1 MADEAKLVEYL
12 RRMTA
17 DLRQANRRIHDM
29 EASEHEPIAIVGM
42 SCRFPGGADSPE
54 RLWEL
59 AVRGTDA
66 VTEFPTDRG
75 WDVATLF
82 DPDSGRPGTS
92 STNRG
97 AFLHDAGDF
106 DPALFGISP
115 REALAMDP
123 QQRLLLELSWEV
135 FERAGLD
142 PMSLRGSKTG
152 VFAGLMYHDYAS
164 RTVLP
169 AELEGHFATAVAG
182 SVASGRVSYT
192 FGLEGPAVTVDT
204 ACSSSLVA
212 MHLAMRSLRSGECS
226 MALAG
231 GVTVMAT
238 PAAFVTMSRQGGG
251 AADGRCKSFSSA
263 ADGTGWGEG
272 AGLLLLERL
281 SDAQRN
287 GHQVLAVVRGSAV
300 NQDGASNGLTAPN
313 GPAQQRVVRQALENA
328 GLTTAD
334 VDVVE
339 AHGTGTVLGDPIEAQ
354 ALLATYGRD
363 RPADRPLLL
372 GSIKSNI
379 AHTQAASGV
388 AGVIKMVEAMR
399 HGIVPATLH
408 ADEPSPKVDWS
419 SGAVE
424 LVTGVCPWPEAGRPR
439 RAAVSSFGVSGTN
452 AHVIL
457 EQAPAPES
465 DRRATE
471 DLPADTPHVWVLSSR
486 TAAGLRAQ
494 AERLREYISAKPDL
508 APADVGAALVTGRAA
523 LEHRGAVLGSHRAE
537 FVRGLEALA
546 TGESSPGVVVGEV
559 LEGRTVFVFP
569 GQGAQWMGM
578 GRDLLDTDAVFTA
591 RMRECAV
598 AMDAATDWSL
608 LDVVAGQH
616 DNLLDRVDVVQPVSF
631 AIMVSLAA
639 VWEAGGVTP
648 HMVVGHSQGEIAA
661 ACVAGALSL
670 EDAVDV
676 VVRRSR
682 LIAHRLAGHGGMV
695 SVALPAGEVGELIAH
710 LADQV
715 SIAAVNGPT
724 ATVISGDRLALDDIV
739 SHCRDRGVRVRV
751 IDVDYASHSAQV
763 DSISAELLDALAGVA
778 PQPGRIPL
786 YSTVR
791 GRVIDGVDLDAAYW
805 VANLREPV
813 RLQPAI
819 EALLATAHRT
829 FIEVST
835 HPVLVPAIEQMID
848 VAETTAVALGTLRRD
863 EDGPRRLLESLGQA
877 WASGSAVDWLP
888 SFDKRPG
895 ARVDLPTYA
904 FEHQRFWL
912 EMAAGAGDVASAGL
926 RSAEHPMLGAAVV
939 LADSG
944 GLLFT
949 GRLSVATQP
958 WLADHAVAGS
968 ILVPGTGLVEL
979 AWRAGDQLGCGEIE
993 ELTLEAPL
1001 IIPRD
1006 GGVAV
1011 QLEVAAA
1018 DSAGRRE
1025 FSVHSQPPHGDDES
1039 WVRNATGVMG
1049 AGGRGVH
1056 PAELTE
1062 WPPAGAVQVDV
1073 SDLYE
1078 RTAAAGFEYGT
1089 AFQGLRAA
1097 WLREAEVFA
1106 EVTLPEQVAAD
1117 ADRFGMHPAL
1127 LDAALHASS
1136 LLPGWA
1142 SATEG
1147 RLPFS
1152 WRSVTLLAT
1161 GATTLRVR
1169 LGALGADAISV
1180 LACDGAGK
1188 PVVIAESLA
1197 VRAIGAAGL
1206 SDRGTSASLYR
1217 LGWQAIGTVPEAL
1230 PKAPVI
1236 LGDSGVEH
1244 AGHLAFPDL
1253 TELAAAIEDGREVP
1267 DVVIASVP
1275 EASGDDLVDDV
1286 HRVAYA
1292 ALELLRA
1299 WLTDTRFAESVL
1311 LLVTN
1316 GAVAVTAAESPT
1328 RLAHAAVW
1336 GLVRSAQSEHPDRIA
1351 LLDADSDPASW
1362 SRWAGAA
1369 VAQSQAA
1376 VRGDTMWLPRLE
1388 RVPGEMTADRAD
1400 FGSGTVLVTGASGTL
1415 GGLVARHLVAE
1426 YGVRHLLLASRSGAT
1441 ADLSAELVDL
1451 GARVTSV
1458 ACDVADRAAVA
1469 AMVAAIPAEHP
1480 LTAVVHAAGVID
1492 DGTLTSLTPD
1502 RIDRVFRPKVD
1513 AALALHEA
1521 TRDHPISAFVMFSSA
1536 AGILGSPGQANYAA
1550 SNAVLDALAQW
1561 RRGAGLPAR
1570 TLAWGMWAQSSGMTD
1585 QLADADRERG
1595 ERSGVVPLST
1605 AEGLSLFDA
1614 AVAGA
1619 DAVVVPLGLDLSR
1632 LRARAAGSG
1641 WVPPVLRGLVR
1652 TVVRRSV
1659 AAGSG
1664 TAADRLAGLPER
1676 ERAKALLDVVSA
1688 QVAVVL
1694 GYTSARV
1701 LEPRR
1706 TFLELGF
1713 DSLTAIELRN
1723 RLNAATGL
1731 RLPATLIFDY
1741 PNTETLVAYLLAEL
1755 AGVDESAT
1763 SRSSAVSAD
1772 LDDPI
1777 VIVAV
1782 ACRYPG
1788 GISDAEGLWRVVA
1801 EGADVISDFPTDRG
1815 WDLEALFDT
1824 DSGRSDTSYVRAG
1837 GFLYDVADFDADV
1850 FGISP
1855 REALAMDPQQRLL
1868 LETSW
1873 ELFERAGIDP
1883 LSLRGSRTGVFAGV
1897 MNHDYALGLTDVSED
1912 LVGYIGMG
1920 TSGGV
1925 ATGRIAYTFGL
1936 EGPAVTVDTACSS
1949 SLVALHLAVQALRSG
1964 DCVLAV
1970 AGGVATMS
1978 TPTSFIEFSRQR
1990 GLAPDGRCKSFAAA
2004 ADGASWSE
2012 GVGLVLVER
2021 LSDARRNGHPV
2032 LAVVRGSAI
2041 NQDGASNGL
2050 SAPNGPAQQRVIR
2063 HALQTA
2069 GLDTADVDV
2078 VEAHGTGT
2086 VLGDP
2091 IEAQALIATYGQ
2103 GRDTERPL
2111 LLGSIK
2117 SNIGHTQAAAGVAGI
2132 IKMIEA
2138 IRHGVVPET
2147 LHIDAPSP
2155 HVDWSA
2161 GAVSLVTTAMPW
2173 PDTDHPRRAGV
2184 SSFGVTGTNAHVII
2198 EQPPL
2203 DIAPSSADPIDALL
2217 PFVLSGRTPEALSAQ
2232 SARLAAYLADADEVA
2247 LSDVAWTLLRG
2258 RAALEQRAVVLAR
2271 DTAELSR
2278 GLAAIVDGE
2287 PGVVVGS
2294 AHSRTVLGILFSGQ
2308 GSQRAGMGWD
2318 LYQVFPVFAAA
2329 FDEACEHLDP
2339 LLGTSLRDIVF
2350 DTEHPEVL
2358 NRTEFAQPGLFAIG
2372 YALFRL
2378 VESLGLAPDI
2388 VMGHSVGE
2396 ITAVCVAGALS
2407 VADASRLV
2415 VARGRLMQVLPAGGV
2430 MAAIHATEAEVVPLL
2445 SGSIAVA
2452 AVNGPAA
2459 LVVSGSDPEVGE
2471 IVAHFAALGRKTRLL
2486 RVSHAFHSPLMDPML
2501 AEFAAVCAEVEFST
2515 ATVPVISNV
2524 TGESMSIDEFGV
2536 PAYWVRHARQA
2547 VRFADGLDSLVRAN
2561 VTGLLELGPD
2571 GTLTALAQAVVP
2583 SDICVVPAMRPG
2595 HSEAESLLD
2604 ALAHLQTRG
2613 FPADLAAILPGDPR
2627 RRADLPTYGF
2637 QRRRY
2642 WPNRSRTAVGMT
2654 STGHP
2659 VLGAVVT
2666 LADPDGLLM
2675 TGSLDPDVLTWVAE
2689 HRVFDA
2695 SFVPGS
2701 LFVELAFQAA
2711 DQVGADYL
2719 AELTIQAPLALA
2731 AAGGVE
2737 LQVMAGPSDS
2747 DGRRSVTIHSRA
2759 AADSPWVQH
2768 VSGVLAEGATESG
2781 FVEEVWPPSGAT
2793 VVDITDFYDRV
2804 ADLGLEYGPAF
2815 QGLRAVWQRGSELFA
2830 EVMLSADRVS
2840 DLDRY
2845 ALHPVLLDATL
2856 HALGL
2861 MPGDGALGLPFSWR
2875 DVRLHTGYT
2884 DLLRVRLSPA
2894 GDGVAVDA
2902 VDQAGSPVVSIGGLV
2917 TRPFASGLP
2926 AIVRDALFHVEWI
2939 ATNLS
2944 VRAAD
2949 DSSAWA
2955 SVGDAPELPGRR
2967 YADRAALIAAID
2979 AGAPVP
2985 DLVVLSYLPDSSD
2998 ADVAVAA
3005 RAQTA
3010 RALDDLQ
3017 SVLADDR
3024 FAATRIAFLTRGA
3037 AGDHDTVDLRN
3048 AAVWGL
3054 VRAARAEY
3062 PGRLLLVDVDEQ
3074 SESALPAALA
3084 QQEEPEL
3091 SLSGGAI
3098 RVPRLRRAEVP
3109 AAAPADWNPNG
3120 SVLLTGATGALGTEI
3135 ARHLVVEHGVRHLIL
3150 VSRRGVSEDAIAE
3163 LAELGAEV
3171 VAAPC
3176 DVTDRDSLAALIAR
3190 IPADRPLVAVVH
3202 AAGVLDDGVVAALT
3216 PERLHAVMRPKV
3228 DAALHLHDLTVSLDL
3243 DAFVLFSSAAG
3254 TFGGA
3259 GQANYAAANAFLNAF
3274 ASWRRAQGLPASA
3287 LGWGPW
3293 EGDAGMAAT
3302 LDETQIRRSRQ
3313 AGVQPISAAL
3323 GTTLFDLAMRTGD
3336 PAPLPVRL
3344 DFTAL
3349 RSDSSPLLRSL
3360 IGAGSRR
3367 GSRRSRLV
3375 LAGASPDEQ
3384 RRRVVDLIRTQVAAV
3399 LGHEGAGAIDP
3410 NRPFAD
3416 LGFDSLTAVELR
3428 NRLGAVTDLRLPPT
3442 MVFDHPTPN
3451 ALAEFVLDTLL
3462 DRSSDLAPLRA
3473 TATPV
3478 DEPIA
3483 IVAMSCRY
3491 PGGVRSPEDLWDLL
3505 AAERDAISDFP
3516 VDRGWDTEAL
3526 YDPTGARPNTSYTCE
3541 GGFLDDVADFDP
3553 ALFGISPREAIA
3565 MDPQQRLLL
3574 ETTWEAFERGGI
3586 DPVSLRGSSTGVF
3599 AGVMYGDY
3607 ASLFQEG
3614 ADELSGHAGAG
3625 TAASVVSGRVAY
3637 TFGLEGPAVT
3647 IDTACSSSLVAVHL
3661 AAQALRNGECS
3672 LALAGGVTVMSTPV
3686 SFIGFSR
3693 QRGLAPDGRCKSFA
3707 DSADG
3712 TSWSEGVGLLLLE
3725 RLSDAR
3731 RNGHPVLAVVRGTAV
3746 NSDGA
3751 SNGLTAPNGPAQQ
3764 RVIQQALANAG
3775 LSAADVDAVEAHGT
3789 GTTLGD
3795 PIEAQALLA
3804 TYGRERTRPLALGSI
3819 KSNIG
3824 HTQAAAGVAG
3834 IIKMVQ
3840 AMRNATLPATLH
3852 VDEPTSHVDWA
3863 SGAVELVT
3871 EARAWPEEGRPRRAG
3886 VSSFGFSGTNAH
3898 VVLEQG
3904 PRTDPGTSADL
3915 PRTPLLLAGKTSA
3928 ALRAQALRIL
3938 SLIESDRD
3946 VAVTDLAWSLA
3957 TGRAALDHRAVVAG
3971 RDRDDLIG
3979 GLRRVA
3985 TGETTAIVPEGR
3997 SAVLFSGQG
4006 SQRVGMGREL
4016 YAAFPVFASVFDEVC
4031 AVVDPLL
4038 GRSLRDIVFE
4048 GDEGVLGRTEFAQP
4062 ALFAVESALFG
4073 LVESLGVVPD
4083 FVMGHSVGE
4092 ITAACVAGVFSV
4104 GDAARLVV
4112 ARGRLMQ
4119 GLPSG
4124 GVMVA
4129 VQASEPE
4136 VLAVLSEG
4144 VGIAA
4149 VNGPESVVVSGV
4161 GGAVESVVEHFR
4173 GLGRRVSRLRVSH
4186 AFHSVLME
4194 PMLEEFAEVCA
4205 GVEFGAPRFGLVSN
4219 VTGGL
4224 VSGEVCEPGY
4234 WVRQVRETVRF
4245 GDGAAALV
4253 GEGVTAFLEL
4263 GPGGTLTAL
4272 VHENAGEVLAV
4283 AALRSDRPELDTL
4296 YSALGRL
4303 HTHGVRVA
4311 WTEHFPAGHRRRVDL
4326 PTYPFQHRRYW
4337 PSQAPLPAG
4346 GSATGGHPLLGT
4358 AVSLAEPD
4366 TLIMSGRWARRTH
4379 AWLADHEVS
4388 GTAVVPGAVQVE
4400 LALAAG
4406 ARIGCPQV
4414 AELTMAA
4421 PMLLPETGGLEV
4433 QLVVDPPTES
4443 GDRAVNLYS
4452 RRDDDSP
4459 WTRHATGLLTRDSRS
4474 GATESVV
4481 WPPAGAIA
4489 LPVDELYAGFAAG
4502 GLHYGSSF
4510 RGVRAAW
4517 TSGGE
4522 VFAEVELP
4530 DEMSDAAG
4538 RFAVHP
4544 VLLDAA
4550 LHGAGAADLGPVGE
4564 GTWLPFAW
4572 NGVSLFAVGAERLR
4586 VRITPNGPG
4595 ALTVSA
4601 VDPDGQPVFRV
4612 DTLTL
4617 RPVDRRQLSA
4627 TGDSL
4632 FRVEWSPTTAPTAE
4646 GLRRHSGLSGLFDD
4660 IAAGGPI
4667 PPRFAVDFA
4676 SASADADLAG
4686 AIAAATDRALSVI
4699 QRWLAD
4705 DRLRDSELVIVTS
4718 GAALVGDDS
4727 SIDPAAAAVWG
4738 LVRSAQ
4744 AEHPGRFRLIDSRDD
4759 LVVVPDT
4766 DEPQC
4771 AVRAGSIYVPR
4782 LVRVPAAEA
4791 STLELDPNGTVLITG
4806 GTGSLGAAVARHL
4819 VRAYNV
4825 GNLVLIGRRGP
4836 EAPGA
4841 AELAAELTSLGAE
4854 VRVAACDVTDR
4865 DELAKVVS
4873 SIPDAHPLIAV
4884 VHTAGVVDDGVVT
4897 ALTPDRLAAV
4907 LAPKV
4912 MAAVDLHELTLD
4924 HDLAAFVLFSS
4935 AAGIVGNPGQ
4945 ANYAAANAALDALAH
4960 SRVRHG
4966 LSAKSLAWGLWDG
4979 GMATRLDDAVR
4990 TRHDRSGVAALT
5002 ESEGLAL
5009 FDRALALDDTV
5020 LMPARLDLAAMRA
5033 QPTVP
5038 ALLRHLVPTSN
5049 RRVAAAGD
5057 GGRVLTGRLSGLRP
5071 TERLDALLDLIREH
5085 AAAVLGHDGTPSI
5098 ERDASFAD
5106 LGFDSLISVEFR
5118 NRIGAATGL
5127 RLPSTLVFDYP
5138 AVASLALYLQGE
5150 LFDRPAED
5158 AVRAESTAEPAAEL
5172 DEPIAIVAMACRYP
5186 GGVTSPEEL
5195 WQLVVDGTDAVAV
5208 FPDDRGWRVPSS
5220 QDMVRHGGFLYDV
5233 ADFDAGFFGISPREA
5248 LAMDP
5253 QQRLLLETTWETFE
5267 RAGIDPGTLKGSRT
5281 GVFTGVMYH
5290 DYTGL
5295 VQDDDDLVGYLGTGG
5310 SASVASG
5317 RIAYTFGLEGPAV
5330 TVDTAC
5336 SSSLVALHLAAQALR
5351 SGECTMAL
5359 AGGVTVM
5366 ATPGPFAEF
5375 SRQSGLA
5382 ADGRCKAFAASA
5394 DGTGWSEGVGVL
5406 LVERLADA
5414 RRQGHPVLA
5423 VVRGSATNQD
5433 GASNGLTAPNGP
5445 AQQRVIRQALANAGL
5460 STADVDLVEAHGTGT
5475 TLGDPIEA
5483 QALLATYGSARPN
5496 DRPLQLGSL
5505 KSNIGHTQ
5513 AAAGVAGVIKVVQ
5526 AMRHGVMPRTLHVD
5540 QPTPHVDWSTG
5551 AVELLTEAKTWPE
5564 SSRPRRAAV
5573 SSFGFSG
5580 TNAHVILEQVAATPV
5595 AEPEVFEPD
5604 ASRSAVALPVSAR
5617 SPESLRAQADRLS
5630 ALLRDDASVGPADL
5644 ARAVATTR
5652 AVFDHRAVVVGETR
5666 AEIASGLSDLASGD
5680 SAPGLIR
5687 GGGRARDGKTVFVF
5701 PGQGSQWAGMGREL
5715 LERSPVFAARMAECA
5730 AAMDPVSGW
5739 SLLDVVRGADGAPPL
5754 ERTDILQPVWFAI
5767 LVSLAEV
5774 WRAHA
5779 VEPDVVVGHS
5789 QGELAAACFAGA
5801 LSLSDAARIAVLRSK
5816 LIADRLSG
5824 HSGMVSVALSVDE
5837 TRRLLDAIGS
5847 GLDIGGVNGPELTS
5861 VSGGNAELDELIEAC
5876 AERGIRTRRIGI
5888 DYASHSR
5895 HVEPLAAELAELL
5908 TGISARPSTI
5918 TVFSTVTGGVID
5930 GSELGADYWYR
5941 NLRQTVLFEPVLRT
5955 LVDAEFRFFVEIS
5968 PHPLLIAGID
5978 QLDADLVTV
5987 GTLRR
5992 DDGGMRRLLTSL
6004 AELQVG
6010 GRPVDWRA
6018 ALPAATRSVSLPTYA
6033 FQRSRYWPQ
6042 GGPKLTDAAGY
6053 GVSATAHPVLSAAVS
6068 LPDSGAVLFTGR
6080 LSLDGQPWLR
6090 DHRVGGLVVV
6100 PGAVF
6105 VEFVVRAAD
6114 QVGCDLLEELMLEA
6128 PLVLTV
6134 AVQLRVSVGEA
6145 ADTGRRVITVHSR
6158 PEEAGADEPWTRH
6171 VTATA
6176 RSGGDDPESAPTEWP
6191 PVEAT
6196 VLDVPELYR
6205 NLSTA
6210 GLDYGPA
6217 FRGVRAA
6224 WRRGG
6229 DLFAE
6234 VALPDDLAADTFILH
6249 PALLDAALH
6258 GAALGAELSPTAGVH
6273 VPFSWSGVSLHATG
6287 ARVLRVAITR
6297 ADNGFAVRM
6306 ADPSGAPVA
6315 TVDSVTLRPVDTE
6328 QLAPRAAA
6336 IDAMY
6341 RVDWTETP
6349 VSAAAGRDRSWLVLG
6364 DDSNAVPEALRRDG
6378 DEVRCVADLSEVDAT
6393 PDVVL
6398 VTIGDA
6404 ADPVTDTHESVA
6416 RISRLVHTWV
6426 TDPRFARSRLVVL
6439 TESGSLPGA
6448 AVQGFLRSA
6457 QAEHPGRFTLVDW
6470 DRLTGATLSAAI
6482 HTGQPQT
6489 RIRGDALHSPRLLP
6503 AISSQRAEFAWDP
6516 SGTVLVTGATGAL
6529 GAEVARHLVTVHG
6542 VRELLLTSR
6551 RGADAPGAGE
6561 LSDELTGLGAS
6572 VRIAA
6577 CDLSDRSAVS
6587 RLLDGV
6593 RLTGVVHAAGVLD
6606 DGVVT
6611 AMTPDRVSN
6620 VLRPKVDAAWNLHEL
6635 TAGMPLTAFVLFSS
6649 AAGVFGTPG
6658 QANYAAAN
6666 AFLDALAHRRV
6677 AAGLPAISLAW
6688 GRWDAG
6694 MWAGGQAGSAN
6705 SLSVGEGLRLFDAA
6719 ASIDAALLVPMR
6731 LPAIEGPIPPLLRSV
6746 VRGSG
6751 RRVAAGEG
6759 EQPDALMHRLA
6770 RMTPERRL
6778 AELGRTVRAEVA
6790 AVLGHSTSDA
6800 VDAGQSF
6807 RDLGFDS
6814 LAAVDLRNRIAIRT
6828 GLTLPPTLVFDHPT
6842 STALAAH
6849 LDRELGLGAD
6859 VGTELGAHLDLLEA
6873 LLREQ
6878 QSAGSDQSKTRVRL
6892 RALADGWGD
6901 DVAASPAAAD
6911 LTTASDDELFDLL
6924 DDNLGTV

>member
-17 DLRQANRRIHDM
+17 DLRQANRRIEDM

-42 SCRFPGGADSPE
+42 SCRFPGGADSPA
-54 RLWEL
+54 RLWDL
-59 AVRGTDA
+59 TTRGEDA

-92 STNRG
+92 STNLG

-164 RTVLP
+164 KTALP

-192 FGLEGPAVTVDT
+192 FGLEGPAVTIDT

-251 AADGRCKSFSSA
+251 SSDGRCKSFSAA

-281 SDAQRN
+281 SDAERN
-287 GHQVLAVVRGSAV
+287 GHQVLAVIRGSAV

-313 GPAQQRVVRQALENA
+313 GPSQQRVVRQALEDA
-328 GLTTAD
+328 GVTTAD

-354 ALLATYGRD
+354 ALLATYGQG
-363 RPADRPLLL
+363 RPTGQPLLL

-399 HGIVPATLH
+399 RGIVPATLH
-408 ADEPSPKVDWS
+408 VDEPSPKVDWS

-424 LVTGVCPWPEAGRPR
+424 LVTEECPWPNAGRVR

-457 EQAPAPES
+457 EQAPPES
-465 DRRATE
+465 DRFTTA
-471 DLPADTPHVWVLSSR
+471 DLPAESPHVWVLSSR

-494 AERLREYISAKPDL
+494 AHRLREYITANPDL

-523 LEHRGAVLGSHRAE
+523 LEHRGAVLGSHRDE

-546 TGESSPGVVVGEV
+546 AGESAPGVVVGEV
-559 LEGRTVFVFP
+559 LEGPTVFVFP
-569 GQGAQWMGM
+569 GQGAQWVGM
-578 GRDLLDTDAVFTA
+578 GRDLLETDAVFAA

-598 AMDAATDWSL
+598 VMDPATDWSL

-616 DNLLDRVDVVQPVSF
+616 DSLLERVDVVQPVSF

-639 VWEAGGVTP
+639 VWESRGVTP

-661 ACVAGALSL
+661 ACVAGALTL
-670 EDAVDV
+670 ENAVDV

-682 LIAHRLAGHGGMV
+682 VIAHRLAGHGGMV
-695 SVALPAGEVGELIAH
+695 SLALPEGEVGALIAPFG
-710 LADQV
+710 DQV
-715 SIAAVNGPT
+715 SIAAENGPT
-724 ATVISGDRLALDDIV
+724 ATVISGNSTVLDEIV
-739 SHCRDRGVRVRV
+739 AECRDRGVRVRV

-763 DSISAELLDALAGVA
+763 DSIAPELLDALTDLT
-778 PQPGRIPL
+778 PQSGRIPL

-791 GRVIDGVDLDAAYW
+791 GRVVDGADLDAAYW
-805 VANLREPV
+805 VENLREPV
-813 RLQPAI
+813 RLRSAI
-819 EALLATAHRT
+819 ETLLAAEHRT

-848 VAETTAVALGTLRRD
+848 GAETTAVALGTLRRD
-863 EDGPRRLLESLGQA
+863 EDGSRRLLESLAQA
-877 WASGSAVDWLP
+877 WAGGSAVDWLP
-888 SFDKRPG
+888 SFEKRPG

-912 EMAAGAGDVASAGL
+912 EMAAGAGDIASVGL

-949 GRLSVATQP
+949 GRLSVATHP

-993 ELTLEAPL
+993 ELTLEVPL

-1018 DSAGRRE
+1018 DASGRRE
-1025 FSVHSQPPHGDDES
+1025 FSVHSQPPNGDDES
-1039 WVRNATGVMG
+1039 WVRNATGVLGVGGVGVG
-1049 AGGRGVH
+1049 A
-1056 PAELTE
+1056 AELTE

-1073 SDLYE
+1073 TDLYE
-1078 RTAAAGFEYGT
+1078 RTAAAGFDYGA

-1097 WLREAEVFA
+1097 WLRDGEVFA
-1106 EVTLPEQVAAD
+1106 EVALPEHVAAD

-1127 LDAALHASS
+1127 LDSALHASS
-1136 LLPGWA
+1136 LLPAWA
-1142 SATEG
+1142 SASEG

-1152 WRSVTLLAT
+1152 WRAVTLHAT
-1161 GATTLRVR
+1161 GATTLKVR
-1169 LGALGADAISV
+1169 LRAIGADAISV
-1180 LACDGAGK
+1180 LACDGAGR

-1197 VRAIGAAGL
+1197 VRAISAAGL
-1206 SDRGTSASLYR
+1206 SGRGTSASLYR
-1217 LGWQAIGTVPEAL
+1217 LGWQAVATVPEAL
-1230 PKAPVI
+1230 PTVPVL
-1236 LGDSGVEH
+1236 LGDSSAEQ
-1244 AGHLAFPDL
+1244 AGHLTFPDL
-1253 TELAAAIEDGREVP
+1253 PALAAAIEDGLELP
-1267 DVVIASVP
+1267 AVVIAAVP
-1275 EASGDDLVDDV
+1275 EDTGDDLVDGV
-1286 HRVAYA
+1286 HRA
-1292 ALELLRA
+1292 AHDVLELLRA
-1299 WLTDTRFAESVL
+1299 WLIDDRFADAVL
-1311 LLVTN
+1311 ILVTN
-1316 GAVAVTAAESPT
+1316 GGVAVAADESPT

-1351 LLDADSDPASW
+1351 VLDVDGGPAAGIV
-1362 SRWAGAA
+1362 WAGAA
-1369 VAQSQAA
+1369 IAQSQAA
-1376 VRGDTMWLPRLE
+1376 VRGDTMWTPRLE
-1388 RVPGEMTADRAD
+1388 HISGEKTSGRTD
-1400 FGSGTVLVTGASGTL
+1400 FGSGAVLVTGASGAL

-1426 YGVRHLLLASRSGAT
+1426 HGVGHLVLASRSGAT
-1441 ADLSAELVDL
+1441 ADLCAELVDL
-1451 GARVTSV
+1451 GVTATSV
-1458 ACDVADRAAVA
+1458 ACDVADREAVA
-1469 AMVAAIPAEHP
+1469 AMVAAIAAERP

-1492 DGTLTSLTPD
+1492 DSTLMSLTAD

-1521 TRDHPISAFVMFSSA
+1521 TRDQPISAFVMFSSA

-1550 SNAVLDALAQW
+1550 SNAFLDAFAQW
-1561 RRGAGLPAR
+1561 RRGTGLPAA
-1570 TLAWGMWAQSSGMTD
+1570 TLAWGMWAQASGMTD

-1595 ERSGVVPLST
+1595 ERSGVVPLSN
-1605 AEGLSLFDA
+1605 AEGLALFDA
-1614 AVAGA
+1614 ALAGE
-1619 DAVVVPLGLDLSR
+1619 DAVAVPIGLDLSR
-1632 LRARAAGSG
+1632 LRARVAGTG

-1664 TAADRLAGLPER
+1664 TSADRLAGLPER
-1676 ERAKALLDVVSA
+1676 ERARALLDIVSA
-1688 QVAVVL
+1688 QVAVIL

-1741 PNTETLVAYLLAEL
+1741 PNTETLVGHLKAEL
-1755 AGVDESAT
+1755 AGTDDSAT
-1763 SRSSAVSAD
+1763 QRSSAVVAD
-1772 LDDPI
+1772 HDDPI

-1782 ACRYPG
+1782 SCRYPG

-1824 DSGRSDTSYVRAG
+1824 DSGRSDTSYVQVG

-1964 DCVLAV
+1964 DCTLAV

-2103 GRDTERPL
+2103 GRDAERPL
-2111 LLGSIK
+2111 ILGSIK

-2138 IRHGVVPET
+2138 MRHGVVPET

-2155 HVDWSA
+2155 HVDWAA
-2161 GAVSLVTTAMPW
+2161 GAVELATAAVPW
-2173 PDTDHPRRAGV
+2173 PVTDRPRRAGV

-2198 EQPPL
+2198 EQPPH
-2203 DIAPSSADPIDALL
+2203 AVEPRPTVDPIDMPL

-2232 SARLAAYLADADEVA
+2232 SARLAACLDHTDDVA
-2247 LSDVAWTLLRG
+2247 LTEVAWTLLRG
-2258 RAALEQRAVVLAR
+2258 RAALDQRAVVLAR
-2271 DTAELSR
+2271 DTAELVR
-2278 GLAAIVDGE
+2278 GLTAIVDGD
-2287 PGVVVGS
+2287 PGAIAGS
-2294 AHSRTVLGILFSGQ
+2294 AHSQAVLGILFSGQ
-2308 GSQRAGMGWD
+2308 GSQRAGMGRD
-2318 LYQVFPVFAAA
+2318 LYQAFPVFAAL
-2329 FDEACEHLDP
+2329 FDEACTHLDP
-2339 LLGTSLRDIVF
+2339 LLETSLRDIVF
-2350 DTEHPEVL
+2350 DTEHPETL
-2358 NRTEFAQPGLFAIG
+2358 NRTEFAQPALFAIG
-2372 YALFRL
+2372 YALFGL
-2378 VESLGLAPDI
+2378 VESFGLAPDV

-2396 ITAVCVAGALS
+2396 ITAVCVAGGLS

-2415 VARGRLMQVLPAGGV
+2415 VARGRLMQALPAGGA
-2430 MAAIHATEAEVVPLL
+2430 MAAIQATEAEVVPLL
-2445 SGSIAVA
+2445 SDSTAVA

-2459 LVVSGSDPEVGE
+2459 LVVSGSEARVDE
-2471 IVAHFAALGRKTRLL
+2471 IVAHFAALGRKTRAL

-2501 AEFAAVCAEVEFST
+2501 DEFAAVCAEVEFS
-2515 ATVPVISNV
+2515 AAKVPVISNV
-2524 TGESMSIDEFGV
+2524 TGETISLDEFGV
-2536 PAYWVRHARQA
+2536 PAYWVRHARAA
-2547 VRFADGLDSLVRAN
+2547 VRFADGVDSLVRAS

-2571 GTLTALAQAVVP
+2571 STLTALAQAVAP
-2583 SDICVVPAMRPG
+2583 SDICVVPAMRAG
-2595 HSEAESLLD
+2595 RSEAESFVD
-2604 ALAHLQTRG
+2604 ALARLQTRG
-2613 FPADLAAILPGDPR
+2613 FPTDWAAVLPGDPR
-2627 RRADLPTYGF
+2627 QRADLPTYGF
-2637 QRRRY
+2637 QRRRF
-2642 WPNRSRTAVGMT
+2642 WPKRSRTAVGMT

-2666 LADPDGLLM
+2666 LADSDGLLM
-2675 TGSLDPDVLTWVAE
+2675 TGSLDPAVVSWIAE
-2689 HRVFDA
+2689 HRVLDD

-2701 LFVELAFQAA
+2701 LFVELALQAA
-2711 DQVGADYL
+2711 DQVGSDYVE
-2719 AELTIQAPLALA
+2719 ELTIQAPLELP
-2731 AAGGVE
+2731 GSGPVE
-2737 LQVMAGPSDS
+2737 LQVVVGPPDS
-2747 DGRRSVTIHSRA
+2747 EGRRSYTIHSRA
-2759 AADSPWVQH
+2759 AADSTWAQH
-2768 VSGVLAEGATESG
+2768 VSGTLAEGVMGPG
-2781 FVEEVWPPSGAT
+2781 FAEEDWPPSGAT
-2793 VVDITDFYDRV
+2793 AVDVTDFYNRV
-2804 ADLGLEYGPAF
+2804 ADRGLEYGPSF
-2815 QGLRAVWQRGSELFA
+2815 QGLRAAWRRGDDLFA
-2830 EVMLSADRVS
+2830 EVALPAEEVS

-2845 ALHPVLLDATL
+2845 ALHPALLDAAL

-2861 MPGDGALGLPFSWR
+2861 TPGDGALELPFSWR
-2875 DVRLHTGYT
+2875 DVRLHAAHT
-2884 DLLRVRLSPA
+2884 DLLRVRLSPI
-2894 GDGVAVDA
+2894 GDGMAVEAVDRS
-2902 VDQAGSPVVSIGGLV
+2902 GRRVVSIGGLV
-2917 TRPFASGLP
+2917 TRPFVSGPP
-2926 AIVRDALFHVEWI
+2926 AIVRDALFRVEWI
-2939 ATNLS
+2939 ATKLP
-2944 VRAAD
+2944 VRAGE
-2949 DSSAWA
+2949 DSFSMAA
-2955 SVGDAPELPGRR
+2955 VGDVPELQARR
-2967 YADRAALIAAID
+2967 YLDRAALVAAVD
-2979 AGAPVP
+2979 AGESAP
-2985 DLVVLSYLPDSSD
+2985 DLVVLAYLPNTSVTDIAS
-2998 ADVAVAA
+2998 AA

-3017 SVLADDR
+3017 SLLADDR
-3024 FAATRIAFLTRGA
+3024 FATTRIAFLTRGA

-3074 SESALPAALA
+3074 TESALPAALA
-3084 QQEEPEL
+3084 QQDEPEL
-3091 SLSGGAI
+3091 SLLGGAI
-3098 RVPRLRRAEVP
+3098 RVPRLKRAEVAAVSP
-3109 AAAPADWNPNG
+3109 AEWNPNG

-3135 ARHLVVEHGVRHLIL
+3135 ARHLVAEHGVRHLIL
-3150 VSRRGVSEDAIAE
+3150 VSRGGVSEDRVAQ
-3163 LAELGAEV
+3163 LTELGAEV
-3171 VAAPC
+3171 VAASC
-3176 DVTDRDSLAALIAR
+3176 DVTDRDALAALIAG
-3190 IPADRPLVAVVH
+3190 IPADRPLAAVVH
-3202 AAGVLDDGVVAALT
+3202 AAGVLDDGVVAGLT
-3216 PERLHAVMRPKV
+3216 PSQLDAVMLPKV
-3228 DAALHLHDLTVSLDL
+3228 DAALHLHELTAALDL

-3259 GQANYAAANAFLNAF
+3259 GQANYAAANAFLNAL
-3274 ASWRRAQGLPASA
+3274 AAWRRAQGLPASA

-3302 LDETQIRRSRQ
+3302 LDETHTRRSRQ
-3313 AGVQPISAAL
+3313 AGVQPISATL
-3323 GTTLFDLAMRTGD
+3323 GTTLFDLAMRADD

-3344 DFTAL
+3344 DFTVL
-3349 RSDSSPLLRSL
+3349 RSDPTPLLRSL
-3360 IGAGSRR
+3360 TGVASRR
-3367 GSRRSRLV
+3367 VSQYSSLV
-3375 LAGASPDEQ
+3375 IAGAPPEEQ
-3384 RRRVVDLIRTQVAAV
+3384 RRRVADLVRTQVAAV
-3399 LGHEGAGAIDP
+3399 LGHDGAGAIDP
-3410 NRPFAD
+3410 SRPFAD

-3428 NRLGAVTDLRLPPT
+3428 NRLGSVTDLRLPPT
-3442 MVFDHPTPN
+3442 LVFDHPTPS
-3451 ALAEFVLDTLL
+3451 ALADFVLDTLL
-3462 DRSSDLAPLRA
+3462 DRTTAVAPSRA
-3473 TATPV
+3473 IATPV

-3491 PGGVRSPEDLWDLL
+3491 PGGVRSPEDLWELL
-3505 AAERDAISDFP
+3505 VAEGDAISEFP
-3516 VDRGWDTEAL
+3516 ADRGWDIEAL
-3526 YDPTGARPNTSYTCE
+3526 YDPTGLRPNSSYTRE

-3586 DPVSLRGSSTGVF
+3586 DPSSLRGSNTGVF

-3607 ASLFQEG
+3607 AGVFQEG
-3614 ADELSGHAGAG
+3614 SDELSGHAGAG

-3647 IDTACSSSLVAVHL
+3647 VDTACSSSLVALHL

-3672 LALAGGVTVMSTPV
+3672 LALAGGVAVMSTPA

-3707 DSADG
+3707 GGADG
-3712 TSWSEGVGLLLLE
+3712 TSWSEGAGLLLLE
-3725 RLSDAR
+3725 RLSDAQ

-3840 AMRNATLPATLH
+3840 AMRNGIHPATLH
-3852 VDEPTSHVDWA
+3852 VDEPTPHVDW
-3863 SGAVELVT
+3863 SVGAVELVT
-3871 EARAWPEEGRPRRAG
+3871 EARAWPEQGRPRRAG

-3904 PRTDPGTSADL
+3904 PRTEPGTSADL
-3915 PRTPLLLAGKTSA
+3915 PMTPLLLAGKTAA
-3928 ALRAQALRIL
+3928 ALRAQSLQIL
-3938 SLIESDRD
+3938 SVIENDQD
-3946 VAVTDLAWSLA
+3946 VAMTDLAWSLA
-3957 TGRAALDHRAVVAG
+3957 TGRAALEHRAVVTG
-3971 RDRDDLIG
+3971 RDRDDLIA
-3979 GLRRVA
+3979 GLRRVV

-3997 SAVLFSGQG
+3997 VAVLFSGQG

-4031 AVVDPLL
+4031 AVVDPLV
-4038 GRSLRDIVFE
+4038 GRSLKELVFE
-4048 GDEGVLGRTEFAQP
+4048 GEEGVLERTEFAQP
-4062 ALFAVESALFG
+4062 ALFAVELALFG
-4073 LVESLGVVPD
+4073 LVESFGVVPD

-4092 ITAACVAGVFSV
+4092 IAAACVAGVFSV
-4104 GDAARLVV
+4104 PDAARLVV

-4119 GLPSG
+4119 GLVSG
-4124 GVMVA
+4124 GSMVA
-4129 VQASEPE
+4129 VQASESE
-4136 VLAVLSEG
+4136 VSAVLSEG

-4161 GGAVESVVEHFR
+4161 VGAVDSVVEHFR
-4173 GLGRRVSRLRVSH
+4173 GVGRRTSRLRVSH
-4186 AFHSVLME
+4186 AFHSLLME
-4194 PMLEEFAEVCA
+4194 PMLEEFAQVCA
-4205 GVEFGAPRFGLVSN
+4205 GVEFGVPRVGLVSN

-4224 VSGEVCEPGY
+4224 VSGEVCAPGY
-4234 WVRQVRETVRF
+4234 WVGHVREAVRF
-4245 GDGAAALV
+4245 GDGVATLV
-4253 GEGVTAFLEL
+4253 AEGVTGFLEL
-4263 GPGGTLTAL
+4263 GPGGVLTAL
-4272 VHENAGEVLAV
+4272 VPENAGEALAV
-4283 AALRSDRPELDTL
+4283 SALRSDRPELDTML
-4296 YSALGRL
+4296 SALGRL
-4303 HTHGVRVA
+4303 HTHGLHVA
-4311 WTEHFPAGHRRRVDL
+4311 WTALFPAGHRRRVDL

-4337 PSQAPLPAG
+4337 PSQAPLPAA
-4346 GSATGGHPLLGT
+4346 GSPSNGHPLLGAT
-4358 AVSLAEPD
+4358 VTLAEPD
-4366 TLIMSGRWARRTH
+4366 TLIMSGRWTRRTH
-4379 AWLADHEVS
+4379 AWLADHEIS
-4388 GTAVVPGAVQVE
+4388 GTVVVPGAVQVE

-4406 ARIGCPQV
+4406 ARVGCPRV

-4433 QLVVDPPTES
+4433 QLVVDPPTGT
-4443 GDRAVNLYS
+4443 GDRGLSLYS

-4459 WTRHATGLLTRDSRS
+4459 WTRHATGLLSGDTRS
-4474 GATESVV
+4474 GADAGEM
-4481 WPPAGAIA
+4481 WPPAGAAA
-4489 LPVDELYAGFAAG
+4489 LAVDELYAGFAAA
-4502 GLHYGSSF
+4502 GLHYGPSF

-4517 TSGGE
+4517 TQGGE
-4522 VFAEVELP
+4522 VFAEVEIP
-4530 DEMSDAAG
+4530 DELVDAAG
-4538 RFAVHP
+4538 RFALHP
-4544 VLLDAA
+4544 ALLDAA
-4550 LHGAGAADLGPVGE
+4550 LHGAGAADLGSLAE

-4586 VRITPNGPG
+4586 VRITPTGTG
-4595 ALTVSA
+4595 TLTIA
-4601 VDPDGQPVFRV
+4601 ATDPDGQPVFRV
-4612 DTLTL
+4612 DTLML
-4617 RPVDRRQLSA
+4617 RPVDRRQLST

-4632 FRVEWSPTTAPTAE
+4632 FGVEWARTAVPMAA
-4646 GLRRHSGLSGLFDD
+4646 GLPRHSGLSVLFDD
-4660 IAAGGPI
+4660 IDTGGRI
-4667 PPRFAVDFA
+4667 PARFAVDFA
-4676 SASADADLAG
+4676 CAPADADLSRS
-4686 AIAAATDRALSVI
+4686 IVAATHRALTAI
-4699 QRWLAD
+4699 QQWLAD
-4705 DRLRDSELVIVTS
+4705 ERLSDSELVIVTS
-4718 GAALVGDDS
+4718 GAALVGDDH

-4744 AEHPGRFRLIDSRDD
+4744 AENPGRFRLVDTRDD
-4759 LVVVPDT
+4759 LVVVPEA

-4771 AVRAGSIYVPR
+4771 AVRADGIYVPR
-4782 LVRVPAAEA
+4782 LVRVPASEA
-4791 STLELDPNGTVLITG
+4791 SPLELDPAGTVLITG
-4806 GTGSLGAAVARHL
+4806 GTGILGAALARHL
-4819 VRAYNV
+4819 VRAYGV
-4825 GNLVLIGRRGP
+4825 GNLVLTSRRGP
-4836 EAPGA
+4836 DAAGA
-4841 AELAAELTSLGAE
+4841 AELVAELASLGAL
-4854 VRVAACDVTDR
+4854 VRVVACDVADR
-4865 DELAKVVS
+4865 DELAEVLA
-4873 SIPDAHPLIAV
+4873 SIPTAHPLTAV
-4884 VHTAGVVDDGVVT
+4884 VHTAGVLDDGVVT
-4897 ALTPDRLAAV
+4897 ALTPDRLDAV
-4907 LAPKV
+4907 LAPKIT
-4912 MAAVDLHELTLD
+4912 AAVNLHELTVD

-4960 SRVRHG
+4960 YRERRGS
-4966 LSAKSLAWGLWDG
+4966 SAKSLAWGPWDG
-4979 GMATRLDDAVR
+4979 GMALGLDASAK
-4990 TRHDRSGVAALT
+4990 TRHARSGVFALT

-5009 FDRALALDDTV
+5009 FDIALALDDAV

-5033 QPTVP
+5033 QPQVP
-5038 ALLRHLVPTSN
+5038 ALLRKLVPVSN
-5049 RRVAAAGD
+5049 RRVATAGE
-5057 GGRVLTGRLSGLRP
+5057 GGRALVGRLSGLRP
-5071 TERLDALLDLIREH
+5071 AEQSDALFELIREH
-5085 AAAVLGHDGTPSI
+5085 AAAVLGHDGMHSI

-5118 NRIGAATGL
+5118 NRMGAATGL
-5127 RLPSTLVFDYP
+5127 RLPATLVFDYP
-5138 AVASLALYLQGE
+5138 AVASLARYLQGE
-5150 LFDRPAED
+5150 LFERPAEG
-5158 AVRAESTAEPAAEL
+5158 AVRAESPADPAAEL
-5172 DEPIAIVAMACRYP
+5172 GEPIAIVGMACRYP
-5186 GGVTSPEEL
+5186 GGVSSPEEL
-5195 WQLVVDGTDAVAV
+5195 WQLVLDGTDAVAP
-5208 FPDDRGWRVPSS
+5208 FPDDRGWRIASGP
-5220 QDMVRHGGFLYDV
+5220 DTVRHGGFLYDV

-5267 RAGIDPGTLKGSRT
+5267 RAGIDPATLQGSRT

-5330 TVDTAC
+5330 TIDTAC
-5336 SSSLVALHLAAQALR
+5336 SSSLVAMHLAAQALR
-5351 SGECTMAL
+5351 SGECTLAL

-5366 ATPGPFAEF
+5366 ATPGAFTEF

-5382 ADGRCKAFAASA
+5382 ADGRCRAFAASA

-5406 LVERLADA
+5406 LLERLSDA
-5414 RRQGHPVLA
+5414 RRNGHPVLA

-5483 QALLATYGSARPN
+5483 QALLATYGSARPH

-5513 AAAGVAGVIKVVQ
+5513 AAAGVAGVIKMVQ
-5526 AMRHGVMPRTLHVD
+5526 AMRHGIMPRTLHID
-5540 QPTPHVDWSTG
+5540 EPTPHVDWSAGT
-5551 AVELLTEAKTWPE
+5551 VELLTEARTWPE
-5564 SSRPRRAAV
+5564 SARPRRAAV

-5580 TNAHVILEQVAATPV
+5580 TNAHVILEQVVATPV
-5595 AEPEVFEPD
+5595 AEPAEPEGLP
-5604 ASRSAVALPVSAR
+5604 SAVAVPVSGR
-5617 SPESLRAQADRLS
+5617 SPESLRAQADRLA
-5630 ALLRDDASVGPADL
+5630 ALLRHDASVGAVEL
-5644 ARAVATTR
+5644 AHAAATTR
-5652 AVFDHRAVVVGETR
+5652 SVFDHRAVVVGDTR
-5666 AEIASGLSDLASGD
+5666 SEIVAGLSDLAAGE
-5680 SAPGLIR
+5680 SAPGLVL
-5687 GGGRARDGKTVFVF
+5687 GGGRVRDGKTVFVF
-5701 PGQGSQWAGMGREL
+5701 PGQGSQWAGMGQEL
-5715 LERSPVFAARMAECA
+5715 LEHSPVFAARMAECA
-5730 AAMDPVSGW
+5730 AAMDPISGW
-5739 SLLDVVRGADGAPPL
+5739 SLLDVVRGVDGAPPL
-5754 ERTDILQPVWFAI
+5754 ERTDILQPVWFAM
-5767 LVSLAEV
+5767 LVCLAQV
-5774 WRAHA
+5774 WREHG
-5779 VEPDVVVGHS
+5779 VEPDAVVGHS

-5801 LSLSDAARIAVLRSK
+5801 LSLPDAARIAVLRSK

-5824 HSGMVSVALSVDE
+5824 HSGMVSVALSVDQ
-5837 TRRLLDAIGS
+5837 TRRLLESIGS
-5847 GLDIGGVNGPELTS
+5847 VLDIGGVNGPETTS
-5861 VSGGNAELDELIEAC
+5861 VSGGTAALDELVEAC
-5876 AERGIRTRRIGI
+5876 AERGIRTRWIGI

-5895 HVEPLAAELAELL
+5895 HVEPLEADLAGLL
-5908 TGISARPSTI
+5908 AGISARPSTI
-5918 TVFSTVTGGVID
+5918 TVFSTVTGEVID
-5930 GSELGADYWYR
+5930 GAEFGADYWYR
-5941 NLRQTVLFEPVLRT
+5941 NLRQTVLFEPVLRA
-5955 LVDAEFRFFVEIS
+5955 LVDSGFRFFVEVS
-5968 PHPLLIAGID
+5968 PHPLLIAGIE
-5978 QLDADLVTV
+5978 QLDADLITV

-6004 AELQVG
+6004 AQLQVG
-6010 GRPVDWRA
+6010 GRPVDWRP
-6018 ALPAATRSVSLPTYA
+6018 ALPETARPVSLPTYA
-6033 FQRSRYWPQ
+6033 FQRSRYWPK
-6042 GGPKLTDAAGY
+6042 GGPRLTDAAGY
-6053 GVSATAHPVLSAAVS
+6053 GVSATAHPVLSAAVA

-6080 LSLDGQPWLR
+6080 LSLEGQPWLG

-6114 QVGCDLLEELMLEA
+6114 EVGCALLEELMLEA
-6128 PLVLTV
+6128 PLVLTD
-6134 AVQLRVSVGEA
+6134 AVQLRVSVGEPA
-6145 ADTGRRVITVHSR
+6145 ESGRRVITVHSR
-6158 PEEAGADEPWTRH
+6158 PEDALADESWTRH
-6171 VTATA
+6171 VTASA
-6176 RSGGDDPESAPTEWP
+6176 RSGGGEPGSVLTEWP
-6191 PVEAT
+6191 PAEAT
-6196 VLDVPELYR
+6196 VLDVAELYR
-6205 NLSTA
+6205 NLTAA
-6210 GLDYGPA
+6210 GLEYGPA
-6217 FRGVRAA
+6217 FRGLRAA

-6229 DLFAE
+6229 DVFAE
-6234 VALPDDLAADTFILH
+6234 VVLPDDLAADAFTLH

-6258 GAALGAELSPTAGVH
+6258 GAALGVDAVQTAGVH
-6273 VPFSWSGVSLHATG
+6273 VPFSWSGVSLHAAR
-6287 ARVLRVAITR
+6287 ARVMRVGITQVG
-6297 ADNGFAVRM
+6297 NGFSVHM

-6315 TVDSVTLRPVDTE
+6315 TVDRVTLRPIATE
-6328 QLAPRAAA
+6328 QLAPRGRAV
-6336 IDAMY
+6336 DSMY
-6341 RVDWTETP
+6341 RLDWTEMT
-6349 VSAAAGRDRSWLVLG
+6349 VSPAAGRSRSWLVLG
-6364 DDSNAVPEALRRDG
+6364 DDSHAANDALRRDG
-6378 DEVRCVADLSEVDAT
+6378 DAVRCVAALSDMDVV
-6393 PDVVL
+6393 PDTVL
-6398 VTIGDA
+6398 VTVADT
-6404 ADPVTDTHESVA
+6404 ADPVVGTHESVG
-6416 RISRLVHTWV
+6416 RICELVRAWV
-6426 TDPRFARSRLVVL
+6426 TDPRYARSRLVVL
-6439 TESGSLPGA
+6439 TESGSLSGA
-6448 AVQGFLRSA
+6448 AVLGFLRSV

-6482 HTGQPQT
+6482 RTGQPQT
-6489 RIRGDALHSPRLLP
+6489 RVRGDLLHTPRLLP
-6503 AISSQRAEFAWDP
+6503 ATSGERSEFSWDP
-6516 SGTVLVTGATGAL
+6516 TGTVLVTGATGAL

-6542 VRELLLTSR
+6542 VRDLLLTSR
-6551 RGADAPGAGE
+6551 RGADATGAAE

-6572 VRIAA
+6572 VRFAA
-6577 CDLSDRSAVS
+6577 CDLSDRSAV
-6587 RLLDGV
+6587 RDLLDGV
-6593 RLTGVVHAAGVLD
+6593 RLTGLVHAAGVLD

-6611 AMTPDRVSN
+6611 AMTPERISK

-6666 AFLDALAHRRV
+6666 AFLDELAYRRV
-6677 AAGLPAISLAW
+6677 AEGLPAVSLAW
-6688 GRWDAG
+6688 GRWGAG
-6694 MWAGGQAGSAN
+6694 MWAGGAGDSAN
-6705 SLSVGEGLRLFDAA
+6705 SLSVAEGLRLFDDA

-6731 LPAIEGPIPPLLRSV
+6731 LPVIEGPVPALLRAV

-6751 RRVAAGEG
+6751 RRVAAGDG
-6759 EQPDALMHRLA
+6759 EHSDSLVRRLA

-6778 AELGRTVRAEVA
+6778 EELGRAVRAEVA
-6790 AVLGHSTSDA
+6790 AVLGHSTPDA
-6800 VDAGQSF
+6800 VEAGQSF

-6828 GLTLPPTLVFDHPT
+6828 GLTLPPTLVFDHPNT
-6842 STALAAH
+6842 TALAAH

-6859 VGTELGAHLDLLEA
+6859 VGTELSAHLDLIEE

-6878 QSAGSDQSKTRVRL
+6878 QSAGSDHSKIRVRL
-6892 RALADGWGD
+6892 RALANAGGSDA
-6901 DVAASPAAAD
+6901 AASPEAAD
-6911 LTTASDDELFDLL
+6911 LTAASDDELFDLL
-6924 DDNLGTV
+6924 DNNLGTV